1 MLHVGPLPVVEH
13 QATVLVFG
21 SLGGARQ
28 REVRRREE
36 RRDRSIDRR
45 KDGEEE
51 GDSTR
56 VRETEGSKKDM
67 V

>member
-1 MLHVGPLPVVEH
+1 MSGSVLPIVEH
-13 QATVLVFG
+13 QATVLVSG
-21 SLGGARQ
+21 SLGSEGQ